1 MVNPPNP
8 QRPDLE
14 DLVAFLEGRG
24 SEAMRVLVLKRLDE
38 DPDYLA
44 TMNDLVPMLREAG
57 LIPAGGIAPA
67 SPEIA
72 EPEPKPNVIG
82 NPSRFR
88 RRTGLIAIA
97 AALGPISIGL
107 WLLTSRVVPFASRVA
122 QELGASPAHL
132 KAEVWEKGGTRG
144 DGDDPES
151 SSPQLPDDS
160 DLPLVGA
167 QIFDLT
173 LAVNKRDLAAASA
186 KTVALNHSL
195 GEYADGTYGG
205 VEDKLEAAPLVW
217 DDVDAEMKEADHYLK
232 QGLDDKKKKLVD
244 KGTCLRAAFLA
255 QQAGNPD
262 FAKSWP
268 DACGEALKGQD
279 LQTELQKMREQFGP
293 LSDDFELDEDG
304 AAEAP
309 PG

>member
-1 MVNPPNP
+1 MANLPHP
-8 QRPDLE
+8 QHPDLE

-24 SEAMRVLVLKRLDE
+24 SEAVRALVLKRLDE

-57 LIPAGGIAPA
+57 LIPEGGIAPA
-67 SPEIA
+67 SPE
-72 EPEPKPNVIG
+72 PTDSEPKTKVIG
-82 NPSRFR
+82 DASRFR

-97 AALGPISIGL
+97 AALVPIGVGL
-107 WLLTSRVVPFASRVA
+107 WLFTARAVPFASRLA

-132 KAEVWEKGGTRG
+132 NAEVWEKDATRSGG
-144 DGDDPES
+144 DPAS

-160 DLPLVGA
+160 DLPLAGA

-186 KTVALNHSL
+186 KAVALNRSL
-195 GEYADGTYGG
+195 GEYADATYSG
-205 VEDKLEAAPLVW
+205 VQGKLEVAAFRW
-217 DDVDAEMKEADHYLK
+217 DEVDAEMKKADHYLK
-232 QGLDDKKKKLVD
+232 ETLGDDRMKLVD

-262 FAKSWP
+262 FTKSWP
-268 DACGEALKGQD
+268 DACRDALKDQD
-279 LQTELQKMREQFGP
+279 LNEEIKRMQELFGSLP
-293 LSDDFELDEDG
+293 DDFETNEDS
-304 AAEAP
+304 AAQAP